1 MIPALKRESILLVVS
16 SVSSSSLRL
25 VEKLTR
31 LLPTTRIRSDREHVH
46 TDVSRWSREK
56 WRSQWGG
63 DTRPQSTSPLHQD
76 KGGFEKNDG
85 NESARTADLV
95 YDWSW
100 RERKTKSDQC
110 RLPPGTIQ
118 YRFPL
123 LFSFFHP
130 ALLIFSHATSHV
142 SSALMSTVVEV
153 TTICPVAGS
162 ATSSRKSFTTTPMG
176 SSFLSSSHRL
186 LIVVL
191 LLRRLIVETSH
202 CRAMTRWQDG
212 QCVKHRMTNKTFPDT
227 ECSRKWNILTT
238 SHRRLIVETS
248 HRRDVSSFVKTSH
261 RRAMTGWP
269 MCQAPNDQQKPFPD
283 TFWTPNVL
291 DSQCTYL

>member
-56 WRSQWGG
+56 RRSQWGG

-100 RERKTKSDQC
+100 RERKNKSDQC
-110 RLPPGTIQ
+110 QLPPGTIQ
-118 YRFPL
+118 YRFPLL

-153 TTICPVAGS
+153 TTICPAAGS
-162 ATSSRKSFTTTPMG
+162 ATSSRKSFATTPMG
-176 SSFLSSSHRL
+176 SSFYRRLIVFSSSSYCWD
-186 LIVVL
+186 VSSS
-191 LLRRLIVETSH
+191 RRLIVERWRDDRMANVSSTEWP
-202 CRAMTRWQDG
+202 TRPFRTPNVLVNG
-212 QCVKHRMTNKTFPDT
+212 IYRRHLIVFL
-227 ECSRKWNILTT
+227 S
-238 SHRRLIVETS
+238 SRRLIV
-248 HRRDVSSFVKTSH
+248 RRDVSSSSDDRMANVSSTEWPTKTFSGH
-261 RRAMTGWP
+261 
-269 MCQAPNDQQKPFPD
+269 FPD
-283 TFWTPNVL
+283 NEC
-291 DSQCTYL
+291 SRH